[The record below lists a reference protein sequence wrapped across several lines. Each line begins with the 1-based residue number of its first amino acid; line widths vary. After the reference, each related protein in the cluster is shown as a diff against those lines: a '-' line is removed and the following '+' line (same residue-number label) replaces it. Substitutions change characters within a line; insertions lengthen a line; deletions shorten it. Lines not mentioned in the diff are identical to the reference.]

1 MINKNTIAPVDPAK
15 VYRLLNIGPTTVVSA
30 AFDGKVDALAVT
42 WACNLDLMPCKASV
56 VVDKTHYTCFNRKKR
71 VLCATNSDGIDCKNR
86 LGVPEASVKTTTP
99 KNSSTR
105 GQPSFIQD
113 G

>member
-30 AFDGKVDALAVT
+30 AFDGKVDALAVA

-56 VVDKTHYTCFNRKKR
+56 NPLHTCFNRKKR
-71 VLCATNSDGIDCKNR
+71 VFCAAVADGIDCKNR
-86 LGVPEASVKTTTP
+86 LGA
-99 KNSSTR
+99 R
-105 GQPSFIQD
+105 QYQ
-113 G
+113 

>member
-30 AFDGKVDALAVT
+30 AFDGKVDALDVA

-56 VVDKTHYTCFNRKKR
+56 VVDKTHYRQRRK
-71 VLCATNSDGIDCKNR
+71 A
-86 LGVPEASVKTTTP
+86 
-99 KNSSTR
+99 
-105 GQPSFIQD
+105 PSFRAWI
-113 G
+113 